1 MLNLSFFA
9 EIYLYTFEILPKG
22 YYLCSVNLLTK
33 AMDEKE
39 KYYLSSLIMTRME
52 AKSNIEY
59 YRGLSEIT
67 GRSYEIEINENL
79 DLINLINRIES
90 ELRKK

>member
-1 MLNLSFFA
+1 MN
-9 EIYLYTFEILPKG
+9 
-22 YYLCSVNLLTK
+22 
-33 AMDEKE
+33 EKE
-39 KYYLSSLIMTRME
+39 KIYLSSLIMARME
-52 AKSNIEY
+52 AKSNIEF

-67 GRSYEIEINENL
+67 GMRYEKEINENL

>member
-1 MLNLSFFA
+1 MN
-9 EIYLYTFEILPKG
+9 EQERI
-22 YYLCSVNLLTK
+22 
-33 AMDEKE
+33 
-39 KYYLSSLIMTRME
+39 YLSSLIMARME
-52 AKSNIEY
+52 AKGNIEF

-67 GRSYEIEINENL
+67 GGRYEKEINENL